1 MQFMKHSSI
10 FLLTLLA
17 TISLFSSCSTLEK
30 ASIHG
35 FHSGYYKVNLEDQPT
50 EKVYTDIAEDRIDL
64 YRLQNK
70 QPQKPAVRTI
80 YPDSLH
86 NGTVVFS
93 KNSLDIDL
101 TAVPLKYR
109 PSVYGLPGQLTT
121 DFNIGLYAGW
131 RHDRYRM
138 LNRMDPLGRR
148 QASIVSRGY
157 DIGVFAGPAATSVSP
172 FTTQN
177 KITDEYTG
185 MTIQTGVAG
194 FIETNIAS
202 FGLAV
207 GLDYLLTAD
216 RSVWIYQ
223 NQPWA
228 GFIIGVALN

>member
-1 MQFMKHSSI
+1 MKHSSVY
-10 FLLTLLA
+10 LLTLLA
-17 TISLFSSCSTLEK
+17 MVSLLLSCSTLEK

-35 FHSGYYKVNLEDQPT
+35 FHSGYYKVSLKDQPS
-50 EKVYTDIAEDRIDL
+50 EKVYADIADDRIDL
-64 YRLQNK
+64 YRLRNN
-70 QPQKPAVRTI
+70 QPEKPAFRTI

-86 NGTVVFS
+86 NDAVVFT

-109 PSVYGLPGQLTT
+109 PSIYGLPGQLTT
-121 DFNIGLYAGW
+121 DFNVALYAGW

-138 LNRMDPLGRR
+138 LQRMDPLGRR
-148 QASIVSRGY
+148 QRTMVSRGY
-157 DIGVFAGPAATSVSP
+157 DFGVFAGPAATSVSP

-177 KITDEYTG
+177 KIADEYTA
-185 MTIQTGVAG
+185 MTIQTGFAG
-194 FIETNIAS
+194 FVETNIAS

-216 RSVWIYQ
+216 RSIWIYQ